1 MILRKRCFFKFHA
14 VNPGAVVNAHG
25 AMASLIGANAQPH
38 GSGLL
43 DTIALKI
50 PTARGAIVSL
60 GNGFGGRGYRLF
72 CCYQSPGCRNG
83 SLLHKVV
90 KFLKIKGFCYVF
102 SSCLRTYPFTKTPI

>member
-14 VNPGAVVNAHG
+14 VNPGVVINTHG
-25 AMASLIGANAQPH
+25 AMASLAGANAQPH

-50 PTARGAIVSL
+50 ATARGAIVSL

-72 CCYQSPGCRNG
+72 WCFQTPGCRN
-83 SLLHKVV
+83 SMSIHEVV
-90 KFLKIKGFCYVF
+90 KFLKINGFCYVF
-102 SSCLRTYPFTKTPI
+102 SSWLRPYSFT